1 MLSPGLVVT
10 VRLVGG
16 SSPPATLA
24 DVAIVTP
31 TGRPSNAL
39 TSPQFRLLWFNNV
52 AFFLVANAQ
61 RFVFGWLVLD
71 GLQRGE
77 GIQGLVVFTLGL
89 PAAFLVLQAGAWA
102 DRWDRRRMLIA
113 TQLAG
118 GAAMTATALLV
129 GAGMISLGWI
139 IVATLLAG
147 SAAAIGSPVRSSLIP
162 ALVPREQLFS
172 AIAVNAIAMTLSMI
186 LGPVLAKTVG
196 DQFGFEGAFWFQALL
211 LFVGVAF
218 LWRLEVPA
226 HEEVREHR
234 SVVAETR
241 LAVRHVLDDRNLATL
256 FGLLL
261 VASLTINPAVMV
273 TLQAYVKDGLG
284 RSAGDAALP
293 FALMGLGIAI
303 SSVVVMRKG
312 DMRNKGAVFQ
322 RAMMFGTAITF
333 LVGRTNS
340 FGQVLALSFVMGLS
354 GGFFINMNQGLIQA
368 NTPQPM
374 MGRVMGLYSLI
385 TTGLLPFGALM
396 LGILASAIGAGA
408 AISLAGA
415 VGFAVVTTTYVR
427 NAELRRLS

>member
-1 MLSPGLVVT
+1 V
-10 VRLVGG
+10 
-16 SSPPATLA
+16 
-24 DVAIVTP
+24 VAIETP
-31 TGRPSNAL
+31 TQRPANAL

-52 AFFLVANAQ
+52 TFFLVANAQ

-77 GIQGLVVFTLGL
+77 GTQGLIVFTLGL
-89 PAAFLVLQAGAWA
+89 PAALLVLQAGAWA

-118 GAAMTATALLV
+118 GVAMMATALLV
-129 GAGMISLGWI
+129 GADRIGLGWI

-147 SAAAIGSPVRSSLIP
+147 SASAIGAPVRSALIP
-162 ALVPREQLFS
+162 ALVAKDQLFS

-196 DQFGFEGAFWFQALL
+196 DQFGFEGAFWFQAAL
-211 LFVGVAF
+211 LFVGIAF
-218 LWRLEVPA
+218 LLRLEVPA
-226 HEEVREHR
+226 HEEIGERR

-241 LAVRHVLDDRNLATL
+241 LAVRHVLDDHNLATL

-273 TLQAYVKDGLG
+273 TMQAHVKDGLG
-284 RSAGDAALP
+284 RTAGDAAVP

-322 RAMMFGTAITF
+322 RAMMCGTALTF
-333 LVGRTNS
+333 LIGRSNS
-340 FGQVLALSFVMGLS
+340 FAQVLVLSFLMGLA

-368 NTPQPM
+368 NTPQAV
-374 MGRVMGLYSLI
+374 MGRVMGLYTLVTI
-385 TTGLLPFGALM
+385 GLLPFGALL
-396 LGILASAIGAGA
+396 LGTVASIIGVGN
-408 AISLAGA
+408 AISLAAA
-415 VGFAVVTTTYVR
+415 VGLVVVAITYRR
-427 NAELRRLS
+427 NTELRRLS